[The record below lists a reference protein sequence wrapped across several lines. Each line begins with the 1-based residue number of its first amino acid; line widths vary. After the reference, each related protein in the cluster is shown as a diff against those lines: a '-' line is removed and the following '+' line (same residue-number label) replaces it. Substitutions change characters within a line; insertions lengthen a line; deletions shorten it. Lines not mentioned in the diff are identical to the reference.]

1 MKRLNLSEWAIRHA
15 SLVRYLMIILLIG
28 GVWAYGKL
36 GQKEDPEFTFKA
48 MLVRVVWPGASTDD
62 MQLQVTDRVEK
73 KLMEHPD
80 LDFVKSYTKPGETVL
95 IVNLKESVAPK
106 DVANAWYQVRKKLS
120 DIRQQL
126 PSDIRGPFFNDE
138 FGDTFGNIYAFTGDG
153 LGYEDLRRYVEYV
166 KREALRL
173 PDVAK
178 VEVVGEQDEKLYL
191 TLDTARLASL
201 GMDVQQLWQA
211 LAAQNAITPAGAI
224 DTATDH
230 VPVRVTGALQSVD
243 ALRNALLSANGRT
256 FRLGDVAE
264 VRRGYAEPL
273 SFAMRF
279 DGKPALGLA
288 ISMKKGGDVIK
299 LGDTLNALMDK
310 VRSELPVGV
319 MIDAVSD
326 QPRVVKSSVNEFMKS
341 LVEAVV
347 IVLGVSFISL
357 GMRTGI
363 VVALSIP
370 LVLAITFLAMY
381 FFNIELQRISLGSL
395 IIALGLLVDDA
406 IIVVEMMAL
415 KLEQGWNRLNAAT
428 YAYTSTAF
436 PMLTGTLITAATFLP
451 VGFAKS
457 NAGEYTFSLFA
468 VVGLALVIS
477 WFVAVL
483 FTPFIGHRLLPEH
496 QPNTEHG
503 VHGDVYDK
511 PFYLRF
517 RRLVEWCLDHR
528 KTVLAAT
535 GAAFVLSLVCFKL
548 FVQQQFFPASSRVEL
563 LVDFWLPQSASYQAT
578 ETEVK
583 RLETLLK
590 NDERIVSI
598 TSYVGGGSPRFY
610 LPLDQQQQHLNYA
623 QMMIMTRDEQV
634 RDEVKH
640 KIAELFDQGFPAVR
654 GRVIRLENGPPVGY
668 PVQFRLLGP
677 DPGQLRAIGQRMEA
691 MLREHPAT
699 RQVNNDWGEQL
710 RVMRVTVDQDKA
722 RALGVSSQSLARQLQ
737 MLLSGSVVTEYRD
750 ADRTLE
756 VVARLGADERAS
768 LERLPNLMIQ
778 TASGRFVPVAQLAR
792 VEYKP
797 EESIVW
803 RRNRLPTL
811 TVRADVADGVQAAD
825 VSIALWPKMQ
835 ALEKTLPPGYHI
847 ELGGSLESS
856 KKSQDAI
863 GAVQPLMLV
872 VVISLL
878 MFQLHSFQRTLLV
891 LLTAPLGMIG
901 VTLTLILFA
910 APFGFVAMLGVIALA
925 GMIMRN
931 SVILVDQIEHDIR
944 EGIDRWEAV
953 VGSTVRRFR
962 PIMLTA
968 AAAIL
973 AMIPLTRSTFWGPM
987 AVAIMGGLLVA
998 TVLTLLFL
1006 PALYAAWFKVKRPA

>member
-273 SFAMRF
+273 GFAMRF

-347 IVLGVSFISL
+347 IVLGVSFVSL

-406 IIVVEMMAL
+406 IIAVEMMAL
-415 KLEQGWNRLNAAT
+415 KLEQGWKR
-428 YAYTSTAF
+428 
-436 PMLTGTLITAATFLP
+436 
-451 VGFAKS
+451 K
-457 NAGEYTFSLFA
+457 
-468 VVGLALVIS
+468 
-477 WFVAVL
+477 AVL
-483 FTPFIGHRLLPEH
+483 SE
-496 QPNTEHG
+496 
-503 VHGDVYDK
+503 
-511 PFYLRF
+511 
-517 RRLVEWCLDHR
+517 
-528 KTVLAAT
+528 
-535 GAAFVLSLVCFKL
+535 
-548 FVQQQFFPASSRVEL
+548 
-563 LVDFWLPQSASYQAT
+563 
-578 ETEVK
+578 
-583 RLETLLK
+583 
-590 NDERIVSI
+590 
-598 TSYVGGGSPRFY
+598 
-610 LPLDQQQQHLNYA
+610 
-623 QMMIMTRDEQV
+623 
-634 RDEVKH
+634 
-640 KIAELFDQGFPAVR
+640 
-654 GRVIRLENGPPVGY
+654 
-668 PVQFRLLGP
+668 
-677 DPGQLRAIGQRMEA
+677 
-691 MLREHPAT
+691 
-699 RQVNNDWGEQL
+699 
-710 RVMRVTVDQDKA
+710 
-722 RALGVSSQSLARQLQ
+722 
-737 MLLSGSVVTEYRD
+737 
-750 ADRTLE
+750 
-756 VVARLGADERAS
+756 
-768 LERLPNLMIQ
+768 
-778 TASGRFVPVAQLAR
+778 
-792 VEYKP
+792 
-797 EESIVW
+797 
-803 RRNRLPTL
+803 
-811 TVRADVADGVQAAD
+811 
-825 VSIALWPKMQ
+825 
-835 ALEKTLPPGYHI
+835 
-847 ELGGSLESS
+847 
-856 KKSQDAI
+856 
-863 GAVQPLMLV
+863 
-872 VVISLL
+872 
-878 MFQLHSFQRTLLV
+878 
-891 LLTAPLGMIG
+891 
-901 VTLTLILFA
+901 
-910 APFGFVAMLGVIALA
+910 
-925 GMIMRN
+925 
-931 SVILVDQIEHDIR
+931 
-944 EGIDRWEAV
+944 
-953 VGSTVRRFR
+953 
-962 PIMLTA
+962 
-968 AAAIL
+968 
-973 AMIPLTRSTFWGPM
+973 
-987 AVAIMGGLLVA
+987 
-998 TVLTLLFL
+998 
-1006 PALYAAWFKVKRPA
+1006 